1 LLPSKAEDELMKNYH
16 VRYRN
21 TQGTFLRILTAVQ
34 RRGLDMSFVHAEQ
47 VGDRHL
53 VTLALLMNPK
63 QAEQVCRE
71 WHAIVDV
78 EEVSTSDS
86 AKDVATVSA
95 ASHVAPARVT
105 RAVPRVAAGAV
116 ASA

>member
-1 LLPSKAEDELMKNYH
+1 MKTYQ
-16 VRYRN
+16 VRFRN
-21 TQGTFLRILTAVQ
+21 TQGTILRILTAVQ

-47 VGDRHL
+47 VGEQHL
-53 VTLALLMNPK
+53 VTLALQMNSK

-86 AKDVATVSA
+86 LKTVASAVGVAARPAVS
-95 ASHVAPARVT
+95 RV
-105 RAVPRVAAGAV
+105 VPRVAAGAA

>member
-1 LLPSKAEDELMKNYH
+1 MKTYY

-21 TQGTFLRILTAVQ
+21 TQGTFIRILTAVQ
-34 RRGLDMSFVHAEQ
+34 RRGLDMSFVHAEPA
-47 VGDRHL
+47 GDRHL
-53 VTLALLMNPK
+53 LTLALLMNAK

-86 AKDVATVSA
+86 VKPVATANADTRLATPQPS
-95 ASHVAPARVT
+95 RV
-105 RAVPRVAAGAV
+105 VPRFSV